1 MGAVT
6 DARRA
11 EIVRLLSD
19 AVDSLLDAVGS
30 GRLGF
35 DYAVKEYVETEDNE
49 LSHAFRQYVQALD
62 LGDETERTESDAE
75 SARRKEIRRE
85 VLLNIAHHFDV
96 PEATALVAALLKSQ
110 DKQLSL
116 VKTLEG
122 QAEQLHQ
129 ALSSA

>member
-35 DYAVKEYVETEDNE
+35 DYAVKEYVETSDNE
-49 LSHAFRQYVQALD
+49 LSRAFRQYVQALD
-62 LGDETERTESDAE
+62 LGDETERIESDAE
-75 SARRKEIRRE
+75 SARSKEVRRE
-85 VLLNIAHHFDV
+85 VLLSIAHHFNV
-96 PEATALVAALLKSQ
+96 PEVTALVAALLESQ
-110 DKQLSL
+110 DKELSL